1 MLDVLTGAA
10 LLAATMTMGVV
21 TGVFQLYA
29 YAIMPGLGRTDDRTF
44 VGAFQQIDKAIVG
57 PVLLVFFFGA
67 LVFTG
72 VAAALH
78 LGADE
83 RSAVHWIGG
92 AIVLHL
98 AVVIITM
105 RINVPLNDAI
115 KAAGEPG
122 QIADLAAVRERF
134 HEARWVGWNFFRAVA
149 STVAFGCLAW
159 ALVLHGRS

>member
-1 MLDVLTGAA
+1 MRELLRAAA
-10 LLAATMTMGVV
+10 LLAATMAMGMV

-44 VGAFQQIDKAIVG
+44 VGAFQQIDRAIINPWFFVS
-57 PVLLVFFFGA
+57 FFGA
-67 LVFTG
+67 LGFTAL
-72 VAAALH
+72 AAALR
-78 LGADE
+78 LGAYE
-83 RSAVHWIGG
+83 RSALPWIGG
-92 AIVLHL
+92 ALVLYL
-98 AVVIITM
+98 AVLVITLG
-105 RINVPLNDAI
+105 INVPLNDEI

-134 HEARWVGWNFFRAVA
+134 HEARWVGWNLFRAVA